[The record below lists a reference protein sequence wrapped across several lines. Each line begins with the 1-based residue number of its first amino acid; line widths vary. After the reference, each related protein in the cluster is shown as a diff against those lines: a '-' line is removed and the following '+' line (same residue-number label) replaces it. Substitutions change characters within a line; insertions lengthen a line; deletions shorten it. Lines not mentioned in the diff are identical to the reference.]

1 MSKELIAW
9 DSPEEDD
16 EHPWAGYAPTQK
28 WGPKHD
34 QVVFLHCL
42 GYDNILI
49 AAELGIGKMYVS
61 KLLRD
66 PIAQRKILEFRRK
79 TQQKLIDGVEG
90 RLLRLADESVKRLEE
105 TMEEAFEPGTR
116 AKEHQDKTA
125 LALLRGTGFL
135 KSEVVKEKE
144 VNTLTKDQAELLHSA
159 ISKSMSFREVE
170 VQDAVFS
177 VESVEKQK
185 EEDNGPPG

>member
-1 MSKELIAW
+1 MPKDLIAW
-9 DSPEEDD
+9 DAPEEDD
-16 EHPWAGYAPTQK
+16 EHPWSGYAPTQK

-66 PIAQRKILEFRRK
+66 PQAQRKILEFRKK
-79 TQQKLIDGVEG
+79 TQKNLIEGVEG

-105 TMEEAFEPGTR
+105 TMGEQFELGTR

-125 LALLRGTGFL
+125 LSLLRGTGFL
-135 KSEVVKEKE
+135 KSEVVKEKQ
-144 VNTLTKDQAELLHSA
+144 VDSLTTEQANLLQSA
-159 ISKSMSFREVE
+159 INKSMQFREAE
-170 VQDAVFS
+170 VVDAVFS
-177 VESVEKQK
+177 VEAVEKQK
-185 EEDNGPPG
+185 EEGNDSG